1 LVRLAVGIEYIDD
14 ILADLEQGF
23 TAAKL

>member
-1 LVRLAVGIEYIDD
+1 VRLAVRIEHLDD

-23 TAAKL
+23 TAAKGA